1 MARRLTLAES
11 LEFQGSK
18 SAGGAGAFKDPD
30 AAHKVCHEVAIALKT
45 CNDILRER
53 GFATFGL
60 SVEGHTSADLGD
72 ARHNSMLR
80 ASSTKE
86 AIGSALLKMEGH
98 DGGVKKLKAVGHGAS
113 KPLAGLDDGANHS
126 ANRRVEIHITEEIE
140 EEEVDE
146 EAVESAVEAEM
157 RGRIE
162 EIRGGKQTEAAQSKR
177 GTCLS
182 CALM

>member
-1 MARRLTLAES
+1 MRCCMLLPLHAAAATRCCRCTLLCS
-11 LEFQGSK
+11 
-18 SAGGAGAFKDPD
+18 P
-30 AAHKVCHEVAIALKT
+30 AAHADVSDSRPCLHAPVFTLPSSRS
-45 CNDILRER
+45 L
-53 GFATFGL
+53 L
-60 SVEGHTSADLGD
+60 PVEGHTSADLGD

-98 DGGVKKLKAVGHGAS
+98 DRGVKKLKAVGHGAS
-113 KPLAGLDDGANHS
+113 KPLAGLDDGGNHS

-177 GTCLS
+177 GTCLG
-182 CALM
+182 CVLM